1 MPVKSKRIV
10 ILGGG
15 IGGIVTARD
24 LRKHLGNQH
33 RIILVDKNAFHT
45 FQPSYFWMVIG
56 WRTPAAITKPFTP
69 LEKYGIEFHQGEVRA
84 IQPEERKVITSNGTL
99 SFDYLVIAI
108 GADNDFESVPG
119 FQTASHTF
127 FTFEGAIELS
137 KIIPRFPGGAIAIV
151 VPNEGYKYPPAPYDT
166 AFLLTSFYAK
176 REMHDIDVHVFTP
189 ERMPL
194 EFAGEEIST
203 HMHDLLR
210 QHNIQCHTQS
220 VLESVDPVNHLIVR
234 RGAPALKYDLLITIP
249 KFRPVPLPAENSLV
263 NSDGW
268 ISVDKYTLQTTYN
281 FIYAIGDATSILL
294 DDGKSLLK
302 AGVFANNQA
311 EVVAYNIVQ
320 SINKSNERKQ
330 FSGYGFFFIE
340 TGTGRAANLHG
351 NFYTGKFP
359 RLTLNEPNVT
369 FHWGKVVLE
378 KYWIWRWF

>member
-1 MPVKSKRIV
+1 MPVKNKKIV

-56 WRTPAAITKPFTP
+56 WRTPATITKPFTP
-69 LEKYGIEFHQGEVRA
+69 LEKYGIEFHQGTVCA
-84 IQPEERKVITSNGTL
+84 ILPEERKVVTDTGTL

-108 GADNDFESVPG
+108 GAENDFGSIPG
-119 FQTASHTF
+119 LQSSSHTF

-137 KIIPRFPGGAIAIV
+137 KIIPRFPGGKIAIII
-151 VPNEGYKYPPAPYDT
+151 PNNGYKYPPAPYDT
-166 AFLLTSFYAK
+166 AFLLRSFYEK
-176 REMHDIDVHVFTP
+176 REMHDIDVEVFTP
-189 ERMPL
+189 ERTPL
-194 EFAGEEIST
+194 EFAGDDISS
-203 HMHDLLR
+203 HMQDLLQ
-210 QHNIQCHTQS
+210 QHHILCHTES
-220 VLESVDPVNHLIVR
+220 GLESIDPGNGAIVLR
-234 RGAPALKYDLLITIP
+234 NNQKIKFDLLITIP
-249 KFRPVPLPAENSLV
+249 QFRPVSLPAESSLL
-263 NSDGW
+263 NEEGW
-268 ISVDKYTLQTTYN
+268 ISVDKYTLQTVYDY
-281 FIYAIGDATSILL
+281 IYAIGDATSILL
-294 DDGKSLLK
+294 NNGEPLLK

-311 EVVAYNIVQ
+311 EIVAYNIVQ
-320 SINKSNERKQ
+320 SINRNKERKK

-351 NFYTGKFP
+351 NFYTEKKP
-359 RLTLNEPNVT
+359 QLTLNEPNVT